1 MRRILLFTLFCLIGC
16 LHIAANPIT
25 VSQAQQ
31 KAGQFLNKRVAKKAR
46 ASAPK
51 AKALKMMAAGKND
64 SYYIFNVGDD
74 GGFVVVSGD
83 DATEE
88 ILGYSD
94 TGSIDPDNMPCGM
107 RMLLDSYADQIK
119 FLRENGITKEQNKSA
134 RKAPAIT
141 SFHIDEERLAKYD
154 QGEPYNNLCPRLG
167 ISDLWEHCATGCA
180 ATALSELMYFYQW
193 PNQITSEIPG
203 YTTKTKQF
211 TIDAIPANTTIDW
224 GNIIRQYNEYYPQES
239 YNKRHPLWE
248 TDEEADAIA
257 NLMKMAG
264 AAVHMDYDESS
275 SAYNVNLPFALKKY
289 FGYETAKMYS
299 RSSYTD
305 EEWDNMLST
314 ELVNNIPIIY
324 YGKNDD
330 NEGHFFILEGYMY
343 ENGFYYYNI
352 NFGADGR
359 KDNNFILNVVEGDFD
374 FTNIQCAILDVKPQS
389 SLSPV
394 EIPLRLSTSGFEYVG
409 SFLHSQS
416 SNQFDNIT
424 LWARLRNL
432 TPIDTYFDHGFRF
445 VPFDNV
451 NQTTKDILIGENM
464 WMQSLGKNGQNGLD
478 TDEDGGYQDGV
489 EYSFT
494 IGNDILDG
502 EYKIN
507 CISKETGTNTWYD
520 NEYNKIV
527 YVVICNGKLAF
538 FANKDR
544 VPLLDLFDFTQ
555 TSEAQL
561 RVGQPSDFCY
571 ILENIVN
578 SYVDLYD
585 GYVWAVVEWKEG
597 DVVKEK
603 PIFIEEIQ
611 VPSQGRSGVKGFSFS
626 PPVAGEQDIVFYNM
640 NWEEIDRQTVT
651 AISATQS
658 LDLLEVTSLTLRDG
672 DMDLGLIDGT
682 SIRGTLYIKNNDAV
696 TKKANVII
704 GLTDVETQA
713 VRTKPVS
720 VTIAPNSTVGY
731 SFGFGNLT
739 DGHHYIV
746 TASYASGT
754 EFYHSV
760 NLLCTTAGMGE
771 TESGNEALSG
781 YEYWFDDNVDGRQ
794 WVSLSGNN
802 AVIRASI
809 DTHGLSGGLH
819 RFNFRVK
826 RSDGAYSAVTTSTFL
841 NLKAENQS
849 RIVYWFDENCDN
861 YESTSLADTEAEQEV
876 TLNLQDLEKFPL
888 GFHQLNMRV
897 ATPGKSLSNVYSAR
911 VLKMASGDANQIE
924 YWIDGDYEHTR
935 KTVSG
940 HVASYDDKYMIFT
953 DPFDLSEVSAGM
965 HRIYYRA
972 VSQNGLSSTAV
983 SMTPVM
989 VGGGEATQLEYWF
1002 DGDREKHKG
1011 TLTGSAADGTEKAYN
1026 FEQDLNLEALSEGM
1040 HRMYYRAVNS
1050 NGVTASAVSMTPV
1063 MVKSMY
1069 AEDYSSPKILGYS
1082 IAVDNDTPRI
1092 REFSTPKSIVDME
1105 HVLNARSLSV
1115 GNHKVKAKFWNT
1127 AYAGVSV
1134 EQQFKVLAPVVP
1146 TLTLTAQEQNGVV
1159 NLKFDAVPNDLRYRT
1174 IRVDANG
1181 AKAKVD
1187 SKEGGS
1193 YPATISYNDNPAA
1206 GTYTYYVQT
1215 AYTDYLG
1222 EQHSLKSNEV
1232 TVNVHEPLTEVEAAV
1247 EYGYITG
1254 RIVCDKNTP
1263 TYGVKVRFSPDNE
1276 TASVSGVN
1284 FARTKIPVGT
1294 QLTLTVEGD
1303 DSHDYEPLTVTVKA
1317 GANDVTLRGTL
1328 REEYQPNN
1336 LANDLAIAAPLQLS
1350 EENERYY
1357 VKFSVKNL
1365 SHDNDWQGIIRVKA
1379 IDKVKADKQ
1388 DTDLATAS
1396 FEEKNLYI
1404 GESDYVKIGYNATK
1418 EVNIFLRGLKVKKDT
1433 EFYLYLESQGKW
1445 EDTDDA
1451 EEAKPLEPSS
1461 KYDVA
1466 DNPVVRTILKPAGEL
1481 KWKDVREDFSYA
1493 MLGVASLTPGMNGIV
1508 GDLSSY
1514 EKPMTEFAKQFTQ
1527 KTDALEAGK
1536 ALVAWLQDKTALEVI
1551 NEWGWNQGTSGALT
1565 IFKTL
1570 KDIFCPNKSILQKFR
1585 KDMIVTT
1592 EQIGDA
1598 NDVLSAF
1605 VSLYEGVTAKNSFDA
1620 VMGCANTIYTAAAF
1634 GGGAPV
1640 GSMMYAYSVVGKSLI
1655 ESARAFGP
1663 IMNSRY
1669 ITTRLKANKVYNGT
1683 DEGRQNTAVDFKLIV
1698 RRKALLGCKDIDF
1711 TKDNN
1716 FKQIKNISIKAAL
1729 NPGQEPAEFRF
1740 TLEPMKDGVMLKT
1753 DGKGITNGKW
1763 LDDQNELKVLYMEI
1777 QWANDRTTMIPLIQ
1791 NTNGVNIDIEG
1802 ANIHNNLDNFEANK
1816 PVVYTVTLTTETGED
1831 KMADEIYLGSNK
1843 NE

>member
-1 MRRILLFTLFCLIGC
+1 MRRLLFTLACLIGC

-25 VSQAQQ
+25 LSQAQQ
-31 KAGQFLNKRVAKKAR
+31 KAGQFLNKRVAKRAR

-51 AKALKMMAAGKND
+51 ANQLKIMTAGKND
-64 SYYIFNVGDD
+64 SYYIFNVGDE
-74 GGFVVVSGD
+74 GGYVVVSGD

-107 RMLLDSYADQIK
+107 RMLLNSYADQIK
-119 FLRENGITKEQNKSA
+119 FLRENRITREQNKSV

-154 QGEPYNNLCPRLG
+154 QGEPYNNLCPFIGEERA
-167 ISDLWEHCATGCA
+167 ATGCA
-180 ATALSELMYFYQW
+180 ATAMAQLMYYYCW
-193 PNQITSEIPG
+193 PSQTTSEIPG
-203 YTTKTKQF
+203 YTSETKKLP
-211 TIDAIPANTTIDW
+211 IESIPANTSIDW
-224 GNIIRQYNEYYPQES
+224 GNIINQYNTYYIVDVLDLFPH
-239 YNKRHPLWE
+239 RLWD
-248 TDEEADAIA
+248 TDEQAEAIA

-264 AAVHMDYDESS
+264 ASVHMDYDESS
-275 SAYNVNLPFALKKY
+275 SAVNYNIPYALKKY
-289 FGYETAKMYS
+289 FGYETANIYYRNSFTAEQWNEKLCN
-299 RSSYTD
+299 D
-305 EEWDNMLST
+305 L
-314 ELVNNIPIIY
+314 LNNKPIIY
-324 YGKNDD
+324 YGNGTGG
-330 NEGHFFILEGYMY
+330 GHFFMLEGYRY
-343 ENGFYYYNI
+343 EDEDYFYDI
-352 NFGADGR
+352 NFGWDGR
-359 KDNNFILNVVEGDFD
+359 QNDRFLLTTIKGE
-374 FTNIQCAILDVKPQS
+374 FTYVNYQAAVLDVKPQS
-389 SLSPV
+389 TLAPV
-394 EIPLRLSTSGFEYVG
+394 DMPLKLYIDELKVKNSDVYSRSAESGKFDHILLSTYVWNKSPLDAQFNYGFA
-409 SFLHSQS
+409 F
-416 SNQFDNIT
+416 
-424 LWARLRNL
+424 
-432 TPIDTYFDHGFRF
+432 
-445 VPFDNV
+445 
-451 NQTTKDILIGENM
+451 
-464 WMQSLGKNGQNGLD
+464 KNGAIVDDYFSDEVLELGSAFGISGDISFSCGSKL
-478 TDEDGGYQDGV
+478 TDGKY
-489 EYSFT
+489 T
-494 IGNDILDG
+494 IVAT
-502 EYKIN
+502 
-507 CISKETGTNTWYD
+507 SKEVGADVWQIDD
-520 NEYNKIV
+520 NSDQVFVEA
-527 YVVICNGKLAF
+527 VVCNDKLAL
-538 FANKDR
+538 KSTES
-544 VPLLDLFDFTQ
+544 VPAQLRISDFTQ
-555 TSEAQL
+555 TSEATL
-561 RVGQPSDFCY
+561 RVGQPSEFRFTVTNDASPT
-571 ILENIVN
+571 I
-578 SYVDLYD
+578 YD
-585 GYVWAVVEWKEG
+585 GGILIKQADTDNVIYIDRLQLTGISSNQKTFTFTPTKV
-597 DVVKEK
+597 
-603 PIFIEEIQ
+603 
-611 VPSQGRSGVKGFSFS
+611 
-626 PPVAGEQDIVFYNM
+626 GEQELIFLNKR
-640 NWEEIDRQTVT
+640 WEEIGRQTVT

-658 LDLLEVTSLTLRDG
+658 LDLLEVTGVTLKDG
-672 DMDLGLIDGT
+672 DMERRLIDGT
-682 SIRGTLYIKNNDAV
+682 SLRGSISLRNNDAV

-713 VRTKPVS
+713 VKTKTIS
-720 VTIAPNSTVGY
+720 VTIEPNSSVSY
-731 SFGFGNLT
+731 NFGFGNLT
-739 DGHHYIV
+739 AGHHYVI
-746 TASYASGT
+746 TASYVNGN
-754 EFYHSV
+754 EFYSSPQ
-760 NLLCTTAGMGE
+760 LLCTTEGMGE
-771 TESGNEALSG
+771 VEAGNEALSG
-781 YEYWFDDNVDGRQ
+781 YEYWFDDDINGRQ

-849 RIVYWFDENCDN
+849 RIVYWFDDNCDN
-861 YESTSLADTEAEQEV
+861 YESTTLVDTEAEQEV
-876 TLNLQDLEKFPL
+876 TLNLQDLEKFPM

-911 VLKMASGDANQIE
+911 ILKMGSGEPTLME
-924 YWIDGDYEHTR
+924 YWVDGDFEHR

-940 HVASYDDKYMIFT
+940 HASVSGENAFVYT
-953 DPFDLSEVSAGM
+953 EPFDLNSVSGGL

-972 VSQNGLSSTAV
+972 RSESGLT
-983 SMTPVM
+983 
-989 VGGGEATQLEYWF
+989 
-1002 DGDREKHKG
+1002 
-1011 TLTGSAADGTEKAYN
+1011 N
-1026 FEQDLNLEALSEGM
+1026 
-1040 HRMYYRAVNS
+1040 
-1050 NGVTASAVSMTPV
+1050 SAVSMTPV
-1063 MVKSMY
+1063 MVKSRY
-1069 AEDYSSPKILGYS
+1069 QQDYTDPRILGYS
-1082 IAVDNDTPRI
+1082 IAVDNEEPKI
-1092 REFSTPKSIVDME
+1092 REFGSPRSELEMSHILDARNLST
-1105 HVLNARSLSV
+1105 

-1127 AYAGVSV
+1127 AYASVSV

-1187 SKEGGS
+1187 GKEGGS
-1193 YPATISYNDNPAA
+1193 YPATISFNDNPAA

-1232 TVNVHEPLTEVEAAV
+1232 TVTVAEPLTETEAIV

-1254 RIVCDKNTP
+1254 RIICDKNTP

-1303 DSHDYEPLTVTVKA
+1303 DSHDYEPVTVTVKA

-1365 SHDNDWQGIIRVKA
+1365 SHDNDWQGVIRVKA

-1433 EFYLYLESQGKW
+1433 DFYLYLESKGKW

-1508 GDLSSY
+1508 GDFSSY

-1598 NDVLSAF
+1598 NDVLGAL

-1698 RRKALLGCKDIDF
+1698 RRKALLGYKDIDF

-1802 ANIHNNLDNFEANK
+1802 ANIHNNLDNFEANE

>member
-1 MRRILLFTLFCLIGC
+1 MLHKELEEHGPIIYRGTSDDGGAHFFLLEGYDDDGYFDVNFGWDGVDNDKFLLILVEGKENDYLNYHIGQDAVINVFPRSQASSIDIPKKLWTWSLAPTNVCLFQKSANTGFFENLSVYLKFSNYIPVDASYDYGVAIGKKLGSQDKIICGIESNLFLSHTASALGIRNYSILENVADGKYCIWAISKESNKNDWVNNDNYLNEYIADVWVCGDWLSLKSSESVAAQLSISDLVQTSEATLR
-16 LHIAANPIT
+16 
-25 VSQAQQ
+25 VSQPSEFQYNISTDANAYDGGILIKDAATDSVIYIDRLQLTGNGSLQ
-31 KAGQFLNKRVAKKAR
+31 KSFTFTPTKSGDQELIFLNKR
-46 ASAPK
+46 
-51 AKALKMMAAGKND
+51 
-64 SYYIFNVGDD
+64 
-74 GGFVVVSGD
+74 
-83 DATEE
+83 
-88 ILGYSD
+88 
-94 TGSIDPDNMPCGM
+94 
-107 RMLLDSYADQIK
+107 
-119 FLRENGITKEQNKSA
+119 
-134 RKAPAIT
+134 
-141 SFHIDEERLAKYD
+141 
-154 QGEPYNNLCPRLG
+154 
-167 ISDLWEHCATGCA
+167 
-180 ATALSELMYFYQW
+180 
-193 PNQITSEIPG
+193 
-203 YTTKTKQF
+203 
-211 TIDAIPANTTIDW
+211 
-224 GNIIRQYNEYYPQES
+224 
-239 YNKRHPLWE
+239 
-248 TDEEADAIA
+248 
-257 NLMKMAG
+257 
-264 AAVHMDYDESS
+264 
-275 SAYNVNLPFALKKY
+275 
-289 FGYETAKMYS
+289 
-299 RSSYTD
+299 
-305 EEWDNMLST
+305 
-314 ELVNNIPIIY
+314 
-324 YGKNDD
+324 
-330 NEGHFFILEGYMY
+330 
-343 ENGFYYYNI
+343 
-352 NFGADGR
+352 
-359 KDNNFILNVVEGDFD
+359 
-374 FTNIQCAILDVKPQS
+374 
-389 SLSPV
+389 
-394 EIPLRLSTSGFEYVG
+394 
-409 SFLHSQS
+409 
-416 SNQFDNIT
+416 
-424 LWARLRNL
+424 
-432 TPIDTYFDHGFRF
+432 
-445 VPFDNV
+445 
-451 NQTTKDILIGENM
+451 
-464 WMQSLGKNGQNGLD
+464 
-478 TDEDGGYQDGV
+478 
-489 EYSFT
+489 
-494 IGNDILDG
+494 
-502 EYKIN
+502 
-507 CISKETGTNTWYD
+507 
-520 NEYNKIV
+520 
-527 YVVICNGKLAF
+527 
-538 FANKDR
+538 
-544 VPLLDLFDFTQ
+544 
-555 TSEAQL
+555 
-561 RVGQPSDFCY
+561 
-571 ILENIVN
+571 
-578 SYVDLYD
+578 
-585 GYVWAVVEWKEG
+585 
-597 DVVKEK
+597 
-603 PIFIEEIQ
+603 
-611 VPSQGRSGVKGFSFS
+611 
-626 PPVAGEQDIVFYNM
+626 
-640 NWEEIDRQTVT
+640 WEEIGRQTVT

-658 LDLLEVTSLTLRDG
+658 LDLLEVTGVTLKDG
-672 DMDLGLIDGT
+672 DMERHLIDGT
-682 SIRGTLYIKNNDAV
+682 SLRGSISLRNNDAV

-713 VRTKPVS
+713 VKTKTIS
-720 VTIAPNSTVGY
+720 VTIEPNSSVSYT
-731 SFGFGNLT
+731 FGFGNLT
-739 DGHHYIV
+739 AGHHYVI
-746 TASYASGT
+746 TASYVNGN
-754 EFYHSV
+754 EFYSSPQ
-760 NLLCTTAGMGE
+760 LLCTTEGMGE
-771 TESGNEALSG
+771 VEAGNEALSG
-781 YEYWFDDNVDGRQ
+781 YEYWFDDDINGRQ

-849 RIVYWFDENCDN
+849 RIVYWFDDNCDN
-861 YESTSLADTEAEQEV
+861 YESTTLVDTEAEQEV
-876 TLNLQDLEKFPL
+876 TLNLQDLEKFPM

-911 VLKMASGDANQIE
+911 ILKMGSGEPTLME
-924 YWIDGDYEHTR
+924 YWVDGDFEHR

-940 HVASYDDKYMIFT
+940 HASVSGENAFVYT
-953 DPFDLSEVSAGM
+953 EPFDLNSVSGGL

-972 VSQNGLSSTAV
+972 RSESGLT
-983 SMTPVM
+983 
-989 VGGGEATQLEYWF
+989 
-1002 DGDREKHKG
+1002 
-1011 TLTGSAADGTEKAYN
+1011 N
-1026 FEQDLNLEALSEGM
+1026 
-1040 HRMYYRAVNS
+1040 
-1050 NGVTASAVSMTPV
+1050 SAVSMTPV
-1063 MVKSMY
+1063 MVKSRY
-1069 AEDYSSPKILGYS
+1069 QQDYTDPRILGYS
-1082 IAVDNDTPRI
+1082 IAVDNEEPKI
-1092 REFSTPKSIVDME
+1092 REFGSPRSELEMSHILDARNLST
-1105 HVLNARSLSV
+1105 

-1187 SKEGGS
+1187 GKEGGS
-1193 YPATISYNDNPAA
+1193 YPATISFNDNPAA

-1232 TVNVHEPLTEVEAAV
+1232 TVTVAEPLTETEAIV

-1254 RIVCDKNTP
+1254 RIICDKNTP

-1303 DSHDYEPLTVTVKA
+1303 DSHDYEPVTVTVKA

-1365 SHDNDWQGIIRVKA
+1365 SHDNDWQGVIRVKA

-1508 GDLSSY
+1508 GDFSSY

-1598 NDVLSAF
+1598 NDVLGAL

-1683 DEGRQNTAVDFKLIV
+1683 DEDRQNTAVDFKLIV
-1698 RRKALLGCKDIDF
+1698 RRKALLGYKDIDF

-1791 NTNGVNIDIEG
+1791 NANGVNIDIEG
-1802 ANIHNNLDNFEANK
+1802 ANIHNNLDNFEANE
-1816 PVVYTVTLTTETGED
+1816 PVIYTVTLTTETGED

>member
-1 MRRILLFTLFCLIGC
+1 MRRLLFTLACLIGC

-31 KAGQFLNKRVAKKAR
+31 KAGQFLNKRVAKRAR

-51 AKALKMMAAGKND
+51 ANQLKMMAAGKND

-74 GGFVVVSGD
+74 GGFIVVSGD

-94 TGSIDPDNMPCGM
+94 TGSINPDSMPCGM
-107 RMLLDSYADQIK
+107 HMLLDNYADQIR
-119 FLRENGITKEQNKSA
+119 FLRENGITREQNQSV
-134 RKAPAIT
+134 RKAPGKD
-141 SFHIDEERLAKYD
+141 FHLDIARLARFN
-154 QGEPYNNLCPRLG
+154 QGDPYNNECPRRG
-167 ISDLWEHCATGCA
+167 IGGLWQRCVTGCV
-180 ATALSELMYFYQW
+180 ATAMAELMYYYKW
-193 PNQITSEIPG
+193 PNSISNEIPA
-203 YTTKTKQF
+203 YVSTENELSVE
-211 TIDAIPANTTIDW
+211 AIPANTSINW
-224 GNIIRQYNEYYPQES
+224 LNIIPQYNLPGILSDEE
-239 YNKRHPLWE
+239 LW
-248 TDEEADAIA
+248 TKDEEADEIA
-257 NLMKMAG
+257 KLMKCAG
-264 AAVHMDYDESS
+264 ASVRMDYGVLESS
-275 SAYNVNLPFALKKY
+275 AFDASVPFALQHY
-289 FGYETAKMYS
+289 FGYSNTVRYELAKYYTNDEWIALLCKEIEERGPVYYRGSSSDGSGHAFLLEGFYEDGRFDVNFGWDGEHNGAFFLNIVKGKFEYTEDQGAIFSVAINESSTTDTPLRLMTDVFKLHDQELFE
-299 RSSYTD
+299 RSQESGYFENIPFD
-305 EEWDNMLST
+305 VN
-314 ELVNNIPIIY
+314 LVNWMPLVSTNYDCTMVFDHETNSVSCQLMDDTTFPYKGSFNQNITLS
-324 YGKNDD
+324 GVNLD
-330 NEGHFFILEGYMY
+330 
-343 ENGFYYYNI
+343 NGFYKVYFKSRETGNS
-352 NFGADGR
+352 DW
-359 KDNNFILNVVEGDFD
+359 ILNDNSEHEIIEAVV
-374 FTNIQCAILDVKPQS
+374 C
-389 SLSPV
+389 
-394 EIPLRLSTSGFEYVG
+394 
-409 SFLHSQS
+409 
-416 SNQFDNIT
+416 
-424 LWARLRNL
+424 
-432 TPIDTYFDHGFRF
+432 
-445 VPFDNV
+445 
-451 NQTTKDILIGENM
+451 
-464 WMQSLGKNGQNGLD
+464 
-478 TDEDGGYQDGV
+478 
-489 EYSFT
+489 
-494 IGNDILDG
+494 ND
-502 EYKIN
+502 
-507 CISKETGTNTWYD
+507 
-520 NEYNKIV
+520 
-527 YVVICNGKLAF
+527 KLAF
-538 FANKDR
+538 KTEEPVAAIS
-544 VPLLDLFDFTQ
+544 LGDFIQ
-555 TSEAQL
+555 TSEAPL
-561 RVGQPSDFCY
+561 RVGQPSEFSISVNNAY
-571 ILENIVN
+571 SSENYKGGILIKEAESNKVIHIDG
-578 SYVDLYD
+578 VDLVGNSPGQFTFSYTPT
-585 GYVWAVVEWKEG
+585 AEG
-597 DVVKEK
+597 EHRLLVLDK
-603 PIFIEEIQ
+603 
-611 VPSQGRSGVKGFSFS
+611 S
-626 PPVAGEQDIVFYNM
+626 
-640 NWEEIDRQTVT
+640 WETIGWLNTY

-672 DMDLGLIDGT
+672 DIDLGLIDGT

-754 EFYHSV
+754 EFYHSAD
-760 NLLCTTAGMGE
+760 LLCTTAGMGE

-781 YEYWFDDNVDGRQ
+781 YEYWFDDDINGRQ

-849 RIVYWFDENCDN
+849 RIVYWFDDNCDN
-861 YESTSLADTEAEQEV
+861 YESTTLVDTEAEQEV
-876 TLNLQDLEKFPL
+876 TLNLQDLEKFPM

-911 VLKMASGDANQIE
+911 ILKMGSGEPTLME
-924 YWIDGDYEHTR
+924 YWVDGDFEHR

-940 HVASYDDKYMIFT
+940 HASVSGENAFVYT
-953 DPFDLSEVSAGM
+953 EPFDLNSVSGGL

-972 VSQNGLSSTAV
+972 RSESGLT
-983 SMTPVM
+983 
-989 VGGGEATQLEYWF
+989 
-1002 DGDREKHKG
+1002 
-1011 TLTGSAADGTEKAYN
+1011 N
-1026 FEQDLNLEALSEGM
+1026 
-1040 HRMYYRAVNS
+1040 
-1050 NGVTASAVSMTPV
+1050 SAVSMTPV
-1063 MVKSMY
+1063 MVKSRY
-1069 AEDYSSPKILGYS
+1069 QQDYTDPRILGYS
-1082 IAVDNDTPRI
+1082 IAVDNEEPKI
-1092 REFSTPKSIVDME
+1092 REFGSPRSELEMSHILDARNLST
-1105 HVLNARSLSV
+1105 

-1187 SKEGGS
+1187 GKEGGS
-1193 YPATISYNDNPAA
+1193 YPATISFNDNPAA

-1232 TVNVHEPLTEVEAAV
+1232 TVTVAEPLTETEAIV

-1303 DSHDYEPLTVTVKA
+1303 DSHDYEPVTVTVKA

-1433 EFYLYLESQGKW
+1433 DFYLYLESKGKW

-1508 GDLSSY
+1508 GDFSSY

-1551 NEWGWNQGTSGALT
+1551 NEWGWSQGTSGALT

-1598 NDVLSAF
+1598 NDVLGAF

-1698 RRKALLGCKDIDF
+1698 RRKALLGYKDIDF

-1802 ANIHNNLDNFEANK
+1802 ANIHNNLDNFEANE

>member
-1 MRRILLFTLFCLIGC
+1 MRRLLLTLACIIGC
-16 LHIAANPIT
+16 LPLAANPVT
-25 VSQAQQ
+25 LSQARE
-31 KAGQFLNKRVAKKAR
+31 KAGQFLNKRVAKRAR

-51 AKALKMMAAGKND
+51 PKALKMMAAGKND
-64 SYYIFNVGDD
+64 SYYIFNVGDE

-94 TGSIDPDNMPCGM
+94 TGSINPDSMPCGL
-107 RMLLDSYADQIK
+107 RMLLDSYADQIQ
-119 FLRENGITKEQNKSA
+119 FLRENGITREQNA
-134 RKAPAIT
+134 LT
-141 SFHIDEERLAKYD
+141 SNTPLRVVKTKTDNLAKFD
-154 QGEPYNNLCPRLG
+154 QFNPYNLQCPEMQSQY
-167 ISDLWEHCATGCA
+167 SDHAATGCA
-180 ATALSELMYFYQW
+180 ATAMAELMYYHQW
-193 PNQITSEIPG
+193 PNATINDIPG
-203 YTTKTKQF
+203 YISKSKQF
-211 TIDAIPANTTIDW
+211 SISAIPSGTSIDW
-224 GNIIRQYNEYYPQES
+224 NLILQQYNS
-239 YNKRHPLWE
+239 YDEQGNRTRLWKE
-248 TDEEADAIA
+248 GEEDDKATAVA
-257 NLMKMAG
+257 NLMKYAG
-264 AAVHMDYDESS
+264 ASLRMDYDEESG
-275 SAYNVNLPFALKKY
+275 AYIETIPYALKKY
-289 FGYETAKMYS
+289 FSYNSSAYFVNRKHFSYDEWVNKICDELQNRGPVIYAGTAIDGG
-299 RSSYTD
+299 R
-305 EEWDNMLST
+305 
-314 ELVNNIPIIY
+314 
-324 YGKNDD
+324 
-330 NEGHFFILEGYMY
+330 HFFLIE
-343 ENGFYYYNI
+343 EFSDNGQFRI
-352 NFGADGR
+352 NFGW
-359 KDNNFILNVVEGDFD
+359 DNRGDDYFSIDLIRDPYNNIYKYEQGAVFGVSPDSNGSSVE
-374 FTNIQCAILDVKPQS
+374 T
-389 SLSPV
+389 
-394 EIPLRLSTSGFEYVG
+394 PLRLWTEYIKDEGVGVYERSTESGLF
-409 SFLHSQS
+409 
-416 SNQFDNIT
+416 
-424 LWARLRNL
+424 
-432 TPIDTYFDHGFRF
+432 
-445 VPFDNV
+445 
-451 NQTTKDILIGENM
+451 KDISFSHAASNYIPLDATFDCAIAWDSNAQYYSQNTTIPAFSQLTISNHKIDIDFSNGHHLIRLLSCESGNGN
-464 WMQSLGKNGQNGLD
+464 LGVNNN
-478 TDEDGGYQDGV
+478 TDYAFAEAWVCGDWLSIKSTESVPAQ
-489 EYSFT
+489 
-494 IGNDILDG
+494 LR
-502 EYKIN
+502 
-507 CISKETGTNTWYD
+507 ISEL
-520 NEYNKIV
+520 V
-527 YVVICNGKLAF
+527 
-538 FANKDR
+538 
-544 VPLLDLFDFTQ
+544 Q
-555 TSEAQL
+555 TSEATL
-561 RVGQPSDFCY
+561 RVGRPSEFKFTITNDASPTIY
-571 ILENIVN
+571 NGGILIK
-578 SYVDLYD
+578 D
-585 GYVWAVVEWKEG
+585 AVTDNV
-597 DVVKEK
+597 
-603 PIFIEEIQ
+603 IFIDKVQ
-611 VPSQGRSGVKGFSFS
+611 LTGSTSNQRTFTFTPTKSGDQELIFLNKR
-626 PPVAGEQDIVFYNM
+626 
-640 NWEEIDRQTVT
+640 WEEIGRQTIT

-672 DMDLGLIDGT
+672 DVDLGLIDGT

-696 TKKANVII
+696 TKKSNVII

-754 EFYHSV
+754 EFYHSAS
-760 NLLCTTAGMGE
+760 LLCTTAGMGE

-781 YEYWFDDNVDGRQ
+781 YEYWFDDDVDGRQ
-794 WVSLSGNN
+794 WVSLSGND

-809 DTHGLSGGLH
+809 DTRSLSGGLH
-819 RFNFRVK
+819 RFNFRLK

-841 NLKAENQS
+841 NMKAES
-849 RIVYWFDENCDN
+849 EGRIVYWFDNKNDQTA
-861 YESTSLADTEAEQEV
+861 SVPIADTENEQEV
-876 TLNLQDLEKFPL
+876 TLDLQDIEKFPL

-924 YWIDGDYEHTR
+924 YWIDGDYPNTR
-935 KTVSG
+935 KFVSG

-953 DPFDLSEVSAGM
+953 DPFDLSDVSAGM

-972 VSQNGLSSTAV
+972 VSQSGLSSTAV

-989 VGGGEATQLEYWF
+989 VKSRY
-1002 DGDREKHKG
+1002 
-1011 TLTGSAADGTEKAYN
+1011 
-1026 FEQDLNLEALSEGM
+1026 EQDYTDP
-1040 HRMYYRAVNS
+1040 R
-1050 NGVTASAVSMTPV
+1050 
-1063 MVKSMY
+1063 
-1069 AEDYSSPKILGYS
+1069 ILGYS
-1082 IAVDNDTPRI
+1082 IAVDNEEPKI
-1092 REFSTPKSIVDME
+1092 REFGSPRSELEMSHILD
-1105 HVLNARSLSV
+1105 ARSLSV

-1134 EQQFKVLAPVVP
+1134 EQQFKVLAPAVP

-1215 AYTDYLG
+1215 SYTDYMG
-1222 EQHSLKSNEV
+1222 EQHALKSNEV
-1232 TVNVHEPLTEVEAAV
+1232 TVTVAEPLTETEAIV

-1263 TYGVKVRFSPDNE
+1263 TYGLKVRFSPDNE
-1276 TASVSGVN
+1276 TANVSGTN

-1294 QLTLTVEGD
+1294 QLTLSVEGD
-1303 DSHDYEPLTVTVKA
+1303 DSHDYEPLSLTVKA

-1336 LANDLAIAAPLQLS
+1336 LANDLAVNSPLELS

-1379 IDKVKADKQ
+1379 IDKKKADKQ
-1388 DTDLATAS
+1388 EANLATMS

-1404 GESDYVKIGYNATK
+1404 GESDYVKIGYNDTK

-1445 EDTDDA
+1445 TDSDDA
-1451 EEAKPLEPSS
+1451 EEAKPLEPCS
-1461 KYDVA
+1461 KYEVA
-1466 DNPVVRTILKPAGEL
+1466 ENPVVRTFLKPMEEL

-1493 MLGVASLTPGMNGIV
+1493 MLGVASITPGMNGIV
-1508 GDLSSY
+1508 GDLSAY
-1514 EKPMTEFAKQFTQ
+1514 EQPMTEFAKQFTH

-1536 ALVAWLQDKTALEVI
+1536 ALIAWLQDKTALEVI
-1551 NEWGWNQGTSGALT
+1551 NEWGWSQGTSGALT

-1598 NDVLSAF
+1598 NDVLGAF
-1605 VSLYEGVTAKNSFDA
+1605 LSLYEGVMAKNSFDA

-1655 ESARAFGP
+1655 EAARAFGP

-1669 ITTRLKANKVYNGT
+1669 IATRLKANKTYNGT
-1683 DEGRQNTAVDFKLIV
+1683 DEGRQNTAVDFKLVV
-1698 RRKALLGCKDIDF
+1698 RKKALLGYKDINF

-1716 FKQIKNISIKAAL
+1716 FKQIKGISIKAAL

-1740 TLEPMKDGVMLKT
+1740 TLEPMKDCVMLKT

-1777 QWANDRTTMIPLIQ
+1777 EWANDRTTMIPLIQ
-1791 NTNGVNIDIEG
+1791 NTNGVNIDIDG
-1802 ANIHNNLDNFEANK
+1802 ANLHNNLDNFEASK
-1816 PVVYTVTLTTETGED
+1816 PVTYTVTLTTETGED
-1831 KMADEIYLGSNK
+1831 KMADEIYLGTNK

>member
-1 MRRILLFTLFCLIGC
+1 MKRLLFTLACLIGC
-16 LHIAANPIT
+16 LQLVANPVT
-25 VSQAQQ
+25 LSQARE
-31 KAGQFLNKRVAKKAR
+31 KAGQFLNKRVAKRAR

-64 SYYIFNVGDD
+64 SYYIFNVGDE

-94 TGSIDPDNMPCGM
+94 TGSINPDSMPCGM
-107 RMLLDSYADQIK
+107 RMLLDNYADQIK
-119 FLRENGITKEQNKSA
+119 FLRDNGITREQNA
-134 RKAPAIT
+134 IIRKANLAPYQ
-141 SFHIDEERLAKYD
+141 IDENRLARYN
-154 QGEPYNNLCPRLG
+154 QFNPYNLECPQYGSFLSRKTA
-167 ISDLWEHCATGCA
+167 ATGCA
-180 ATALSELMYFYQW
+180 ATAMAQLMYYHTW
-193 PNQITSEIPG
+193 PNATTKEIPA
-203 YTTKTKQF
+203 YTTRTQGF
-211 TIDAIPANTTIDW
+211 EREAIPNNTSIDW
-224 GNIIRQYNEYYPQES
+224 DNILRIYNQY
-239 YNKRHPLWE
+239 
-248 TDEEADAIA
+248 DEDGKITKLSNDEQDEAIA
-257 NLMKMAG
+257 NLMKYAG
-264 AAVHMDYDESS
+264 SSICMNYAEEDKLSGAPGQNIPYAMHHFFGYDESICFKYRRY
-275 SAYNVNLPFALKKY
+275 YNSNEWNEMLYNELRNNGPVIY
-289 FGYETAKMYS
+289 FGY
-299 RSSYTD
+299 TD
-305 EEWDNMLST
+305 DSEEES
-314 ELVNNIPIIY
+314 
-324 YGKNDD
+324 
-330 NEGHFFILEGYMY
+330 EGHGFLLEGYNGDGY
-343 ENGFYYYNI
+343 FYVNFGWDGQDNNVFLLDVVDGVFNFIYKQGAVFNAKPSQSLTISELPLRLYTEKLYPNSKCVISRANDSRQFENISLWIKAANYMCTNYSYRFGFRFADSNNTNYDYYYN
-352 NFGADGR
+352 
-359 KDNNFILNVVEGDFD
+359 
-374 FTNIQCAILDVKPQS
+374 
-389 SLSPV
+389 
-394 EIPLRLSTSGFEYVG
+394 SGY
-409 SFLHSQS
+409 
-416 SNQFDNIT
+416 
-424 LWARLRNL
+424 
-432 TPIDTYFDHGFRF
+432 
-445 VPFDNV
+445 
-451 NQTTKDILIGENM
+451 DI
-464 WMQSLGKNGQNGLD
+464 
-478 TDEDGGYQDGV
+478 
-489 EYSFT
+489 EYSNYTQGELEFSF
-494 IGNDILDG
+494 GDNLVDG
-502 EYKIN
+502 KYKIYG
-507 CISKETGTNTWYD
+507 ISKEKDADVWQLNENSE
-520 NEYNKIV
+520 NEYIDA
-527 YVVICNGKLAF
+527 VICNDKLALKF
-538 FANKDR
+538 KNPVATIS
-544 VPLLDLFDFTQ
+544 LDDFIQ
-555 TSEAQL
+555 TSEAPL
-561 RVGQPSDFCY
+561 RVGQPSVFSVTVINAY
-571 ILENIVN
+571 SSENYEGGILIKEAESDKVIHIDE
-578 SYVDLYD
+578 VDLVGNSPGQFTFSYTPTTD
-585 GYVWAVVEWKEG
+585 G
-597 DVVKEK
+597 
-603 PIFIEEIQ
+603 EIRLL
-611 VPSQGRSGVKGFSFS
+611 VLNKS
-626 PPVAGEQDIVFYNM
+626 
-640 NWEEIDRQTVT
+640 WETIGWLNTY

-658 LDLLEVTSLTLRDG
+658 LDLLEVTNLTLRDG
-672 DMDLGLIDGT
+672 DVDLGLIDGT
-682 SIRGTLYIKNNDAV
+682 SIRGTLYMKNNDAV
-696 TKKANVII
+696 TKKANITI

-739 DGHHYIV
+739 DGHHYII

-754 EFYHSV
+754 EFYHSAS
-760 NLLCTTAGMGE
+760 LLCTTAGMGE

-781 YEYWFDDNVDGRQ
+781 YEYWFDDDVDGRQ
-794 WVSLSGNN
+794 WVSLSGND
-802 AVIRASI
+802 AIIRASI
-809 DTHGLSGGLH
+809 DTRSLSGGLH
-819 RFNFRVK
+819 RFNFRLK

-841 NLKAENQS
+841 NMKAES
-849 RIVYWFDENCDN
+849 EGRIVYWFDNKSDQTA
-861 YESTSLADTEAEQEV
+861 SVPIADTENEQEV
-876 TLNLQDLEKFPL
+876 TLDLQDMEKFPL

-897 ATPGKSLSNVYSAR
+897 STPGKSLSNVYSAR

-924 YWIDGDYEHTR
+924 YWIDGDYPNTR
-935 KTVSG
+935 KFVSG

-953 DPFDLSEVSAGM
+953 DPFDLSDVSAGM

-972 VSQNGLSSTAV
+972 VSQSGLSSTAV

-1026 FEQDLNLEALSEGM
+1026 FEQDLNLSALSEGM

-1050 NGVTASAVSMTPV
+1050 NGVTASSVSMTPV
-1063 MVKSMY
+1063 LVKSMY
-1069 AEDYSSPKILGYS
+1069 AQDYSSPKILGYS

-1134 EQQFKVLAPVVP
+1134 EQQFKVLAPAVP

-1215 AYTDYLG
+1215 SYTDYLG
-1222 EQHSLKSNEV
+1222 EQHALKSNEV
-1232 TVNVHEPLTEVEAAV
+1232 TVTVAEPLTETEAVV

-1263 TYGVKVRFSPDNE
+1263 TYGLKVRFSPDNE
-1276 TASVSGVN
+1276 TANVSGTN

-1294 QLTLTVEGD
+1294 QLTLSVEGD
-1303 DSHDYEPLTVTVKA
+1303 DSHEYEPLTLTVKA
-1317 GANDVTLRGTL
+1317 GANDVILRGTL

-1336 LANDLAIAAPLQLS
+1336 LANDLAINSPLELS

-1365 SHDNDWQGIIRVKA
+1365 SHDNDWKGIVLVKA
-1379 IDKVKADKQ
+1379 IDKSKADKL
-1388 DTDLATAS
+1388 DADLATMS

-1404 GESDYVKIGYNATK
+1404 GESNLMTIGYNATK
-1418 EVNIFLRGLKVKKDT
+1418 EVNIWLRGLKVKKDT

-1445 EDTDDA
+1445 EDTDDT
-1451 EEAKPLEPSS
+1451 EQAKPLEPSS
-1461 KYDVA
+1461 KYEVA
-1466 DNPVVRTILKPAGEL
+1466 ENPVVRTFLKPMEEL

-1493 MLGVASLTPGMNGIV
+1493 MLGVASITPGMNGIV
-1508 GDLSSY
+1508 GDLSAY
-1514 EKPMTEFAKQFTQ
+1514 EQPMTEFAKQFTH

-1536 ALVAWLQDKTALEVI
+1536 ALISWLQDKTALEVI
-1551 NEWGWNQGTSGALT
+1551 NEWGWSQGTSGALT

-1598 NDVLSAF
+1598 NDVLGAF
-1605 VSLYEGVTAKNSFDA
+1605 LSLYEGVTAKNSFDA

-1655 ESARAFGP
+1655 EAARAFGP

-1669 ITTRLKANKVYNGT
+1669 IATRLKANKTYNGT
-1683 DEGRQNTAVDFKLIV
+1683 DEGRQNTAVDFKLVV
-1698 RRKALLGCKDIDF
+1698 RKKALLGYKDINF

-1716 FKQIKNISIKAAL
+1716 FKQIKGISIKAAL
-1729 NPGQEPAEFRF
+1729 NAGQEPAEFRF

-1777 QWANDRTTMIPLIQ
+1777 EWANDRTTMIPLIQ
-1791 NTNGVNIDIEG
+1791 NTNGVNIDIDG
-1802 ANIHNNLDNFEANK
+1802 ANLHNNLDNFEASK
-1816 PVVYTVTLTTETGED
+1816 PVTYTVTLTTETGED
-1831 KMADEIYLGSNK
+1831 KMADEIYLGTNK

>member
-1 MRRILLFTLFCLIGC
+1 MRRLLFTLACIIGC
-16 LHIAANPIT
+16 LPLAANPVT
-25 VSQAQQ
+25 LSQARE
-31 KAGQFLNKRVAKKAR
+31 KAGQFLNKRVAKRAR

-51 AKALKMMAAGKND
+51 AKALKMMAAGRND
-64 SYYIFNVGDD
+64 SYYIFNVGDE

-94 TGSIDPDNMPCGM
+94 TGSINPDSMPCGM
-107 RMLLDSYADQIK
+107 RMLLDSYADQIQ
-119 FLRENGITKEQNKSA
+119 FLREKGITREQNQSV
-134 RKAPAIT
+134 RKAPGKD
-141 SFHIDEERLAKYD
+141 FHLDIARLARFD
-154 QGEPYNNLCPRLG
+154 QGDPYNNECPRRG
-167 ISDLWEHCATGCA
+167 IGGLWQRCVTGCV
-180 ATALSELMYFYQW
+180 ATAMAELMYYHKW
-193 PNQITSEIPG
+193 PNAITNEIPA
-203 YTTKTKQF
+203 Y
-211 TIDAIPANTTIDW
+211 ISEDNELSVEAIPANTSINW
-224 GNIIRQYNEYYPQES
+224 LNIIPQYNLPGILSDE
-239 YNKRHPLWE
+239 KLW
-248 TDEEADAIA
+248 TKDEEADEIA
-257 NLMKMAG
+257 QLMKCAG
-264 AAVHMDYDESS
+264 ASVRMDYGVLESKAFDAS
-275 SAYNVNLPFALKKY
+275 VPFALQQY
-289 FGYETAKMYS
+289 FGFGESARYEEAKY
-299 RSSYTD
+299 YTND
-305 EEWDNMLST
+305 EWVSLLCKEIEERGPVYFRGSKSNGS
-314 ELVNNIPIIY
+314 
-324 YGKNDD
+324 
-330 NEGHFFILEGYMY
+330 GHAFLLEGFHAD
-343 ENGFYYYNI
+343 GRFDI
-352 NFGADGR
+352 NFGWDGEH
-359 KDNNFILNVVEGDFD
+359 NGAFFLNIVDGKFE
-374 FTNIQCAILDVKPQS
+374 FTNNQGAIVSVATGES
-389 SLSPV
+389 STG
-394 EIPLRLSTSGFEYVG
+394 ETPLRLRTESFMLHDKDYFERNQETGYFEDIPFEIYLCNWMPKESVTYDSRMIFYDG
-409 SFLHSQS
+409 TNSFSYAL
-416 SNQFDNIT
+416 
-424 LWARLRNL
+424 
-432 TPIDTYFDHGFRF
+432 
-445 VPFDNV
+445 FDNV
-451 NQTTKDILIGENM
+451 NINYSDNYEYNLITLNGI
-464 WMQSLGKNGQNGLD
+464 SLN
-478 TDEDGGYQDGV
+478 DGTYNIHI
-489 EYSFT
+489 YSRQ
-494 IGNDILDG
+494 
-502 EYKIN
+502 
-507 CISKETGTNTWYD
+507 TGTDTWIPND
-520 NEYNKIV
+520 NYHHENLKV
-527 YVVICNGKLAF
+527 AVC
-538 FANKDR
+538 KDKMLFKSSES
-544 VPLLDLFDFTQ
+544 VPAQLRISELIQ
-555 TSEAQL
+555 TSEATL
-561 RVGQPSDFCY
+561 RVGQPSEFMFTITNDASPT
-571 ILENIVN
+571 I
-578 SYVDLYD
+578 YD
-585 GYVWAVVEWKEG
+585 GGILIKDAETDNV
-597 DVVKEK
+597 
-603 PIFIEEIQ
+603 IFIDKVQ
-611 VPSQGRSGVKGFSFS
+611 LTGSTTNQRTFTFTPTKSGDQELIFLNKR
-626 PPVAGEQDIVFYNM
+626 
-640 NWEEIDRQTVT
+640 WEEIGRQTIT

-672 DMDLGLIDGT
+672 DVASGLIDGT
-682 SIRGTLYIKNNDAV
+682 SIRGTLYMKNNDAV

-731 SFGFGNLT
+731 SFSFGNLT

-746 TASYASGT
+746 TASYTSGT
-754 EFYHSV
+754 EFYHSA

-781 YEYWFDDNVDGRQ
+781 YEYWFDDDVNGRQ
-794 WVSLSGNN
+794 WVSLSGND

-809 DTHGLSGGLH
+809 DTRGLSGGLH
-819 RFNFRVK
+819 RFNFRLK

-841 NLKAENQS
+841 NMKAES
-849 RIVYWFDENCDN
+849 EGRIVYWFDNKSDQTA
-861 YESTSLADTEAEQEV
+861 SVPIADTENEQEV
-876 TLNLQDLEKFPL
+876 TLDLQDMEKFPL

-897 ATPGKSLSNVYSAR
+897 STPGKSLSNVYSAR

-924 YWIDGDYEHTR
+924 YWIDGDYPNTR
-935 KTVSG
+935 KFVNG

-953 DPFDLSEVSAGM
+953 DPFDLSDVPEGL

-972 VSQNGLSSTAV
+972 VSQSGLSSTAV

-989 VGGGEATQLEYWF
+989 VKSRY
-1002 DGDREKHKG
+1002 
-1011 TLTGSAADGTEKAYN
+1011 
-1026 FEQDLNLEALSEGM
+1026 EQDYTDP
-1040 HRMYYRAVNS
+1040 R
-1050 NGVTASAVSMTPV
+1050 
-1063 MVKSMY
+1063 
-1069 AEDYSSPKILGYS
+1069 ILGYS

-1105 HVLNARSLSV
+1105 HILNARNLSV

-1215 AYTDYLG
+1215 SYTDYLG
-1222 EQHSLKSNEV
+1222 EQHALKSNEV
-1232 TVNVHEPLTEVEAAV
+1232 TVTVAEPLTETEAVV

-1263 TYGVKVRFSPDNE
+1263 TYGLKIRFSPDNE
-1276 TASVSGVN
+1276 TANVSGTN

-1294 QLTLTVEGD
+1294 QLTLSVEGD
-1303 DSHDYEPLTVTVKA
+1303 DSHDYEPLTLTVKA
-1317 GANDVTLRGTL
+1317 GANDVILRGTL

-1336 LANDLAIAAPLQLS
+1336 LANDLAINSPLELS

-1365 SHDNDWQGIIRVKA
+1365 SHDNDWKGIVRVKA
-1379 IDKVKADKQ
+1379 IDKKKADKQ
-1388 DTDLATAS
+1388 EEDLATMS

-1404 GESDYVKIGYNATK
+1404 GESDLMTIGYNATK
-1418 EVNIFLRGLKVKKDT
+1418 EVNICLRGLKVKKDT

-1445 EDTDDA
+1445 IDSDDA

-1461 KYDVA
+1461 KYEVA
-1466 DNPVVRTILKPAGEL
+1466 ENPVVRTILKPMEEL

-1493 MLGVASLTPGMNGIV
+1493 MLGVASITPGMNGIV
-1508 GDLSSY
+1508 GDLSAY
-1514 EKPMTEFAKQFTQ
+1514 EQPMTEFAKQFTH

-1536 ALVAWLQDKTALEVI
+1536 ALIAWLQDKTALEVI
-1551 NEWGWNQGTSGALT
+1551 NEWGWSQGTSGALT

-1598 NDVLSAF
+1598 NDVLGAF
-1605 VSLYEGVTAKNSFDA
+1605 LSLYQGATAKNSFDA

-1655 ESARAFGP
+1655 EAARAFGP

-1669 ITTRLKANKVYNGT
+1669 IATRLKANKTYNGT
-1683 DEGRQNTAVDFKLIV
+1683 DEGRQNTAVDFKLVV
-1698 RRKALLGCKDIDF
+1698 RRKALLGYKDINF

-1716 FKQIKNISIKAAL
+1716 FKQIKGISIKAAL

-1777 QWANDRTTMIPLIQ
+1777 EWANDRTTMIPLIQ
-1791 NTNGVNIDIEG
+1791 NTNGVNIDIDG
-1802 ANIHNNLDNFEANK
+1802 ANLHNNLDNFEACK
-1816 PVVYTVTLTTETGED
+1816 PVTYTVTLTTETGED
-1831 KMADEIYLGSNK
+1831 KMADEIYLGTNK

>member
-1 MRRILLFTLFCLIGC
+1 MRRLLFTLACLIGC
-16 LHIAANPIT
+16 LPMAANPVT
-25 VSQAQQ
+25 LSQARE
-31 KAGQFLNKRVAKKAR
+31 KAGQFLNKRVAKRAR

-51 AKALKMMAAGKND
+51 PKALKMMAAGKND
-64 SYYIFNVGDD
+64 SYYIFNVGDE

-94 TGSIDPDNMPCGM
+94 TGSINPDSMPCGM

-119 FLRENGITKEQNKSA
+119 FLRDNGITREQNQRV

-141 SFHIDEERLAKYD
+141 SYHIDEERLAKYD
-154 QGEPYNNLCPRLG
+154 QGEPYNNLCPFVGEERA
-167 ISDLWEHCATGCA
+167 ATGCA
-180 ATALSELMYFYQW
+180 ATAMAELMYYYSW
-193 PNQITSEIPG
+193 PSQTTSEIPE
-203 YTTKTKQF
+203 YISEAKELH
-211 TIDAIPANTTIDW
+211 IESIPANTSIDW
-224 GNIIRQYNEYYPQES
+224 GNIIKQYNTYYIVDVLDIFPH
-239 YNKRHPLWE
+239 RLWD
-248 TDEEADAIA
+248 TDDQASAIA

-264 AAVHMDYDESS
+264 ASVHMDYDESS
-275 SAYNVNLPFALKKY
+275 SAVNYNIPYALKKY
-289 FGYETAKMYS
+289 FGYETANIYYRNSFTAEQWNEKLC
-299 RSSYTD
+299 
-305 EEWDNMLST
+305 N
-314 ELVNNIPIIY
+314 ELLLDKPIIY
-324 YGKNDD
+324 YGKGS
-330 NEGHFFILEGYMY
+330 EGGHFFMLEGYRY
-343 ENGFYYYNI
+343 EDDDYFYDI
-352 NFGADGR
+352 NFGWDGR
-359 KDNNFILNVVEGDFD
+359 KNDRFLLTTIKGE
-374 FTNIQCAILDVKPQS
+374 FTYVNYQAAVLDVKPQS
-389 SLSPV
+389 TLAPV
-394 EIPLRLSTSGFEYVG
+394 DMPLKLFVDELKVKNADVYSRPTESSNFESITLSTHVWNKSPIDAQFNYGFAFKNGAIVDNYFSDETLELGSALGISG
-409 SFLHSQS
+409 
-416 SNQFDNIT
+416 
-424 LWARLRNL
+424 NL
-432 TPIDTYFDHGFRF
+432 TFSCGSKLTD
-445 VPFDNV
+445 
-451 NQTTKDILIGENM
+451 
-464 WMQSLGKNGQNGLD
+464 GK
-478 TDEDGGYQDGV
+478 Y
-489 EYSFT
+489 T
-494 IGNDILDG
+494 IVAT
-502 EYKIN
+502 
-507 CISKETGTNTWYD
+507 SKEVSAEVWQIDD
-520 NEYNKIV
+520 NSDQVFVEA
-527 YVVICNGKLAF
+527 VVCNDKLAL
-538 FANKDR
+538 KSTES
-544 VPLLDLFDFTQ
+544 VPAQLRISELVQ
-555 TSEAQL
+555 TSEATL
-561 RVGQPSDFCY
+561 RVGLPSDFMFS
-571 ILENIVN
+571 ITNDASPTI
-578 SYVDLYD
+578 YD
-585 GYVWAVVEWKEG
+585 GGILIKDAETDKV
-597 DVVKEK
+597 
-603 PIFIEEIQ
+603 IFIDKVQ
-611 VPSQGRSGVKGFSFS
+611 LTGSTSNQRTFSFTPTKS
-626 PPVAGEQDIVFYNM
+626 GDQELIFLNKR
-640 NWEEIDRQTVT
+640 WEEIGRQTIT

-658 LDLLEVTSLTLRDG
+658 LDLLEVTNMTLRDG
-672 DMDLGLIDGT
+672 DVDLGLIDGT
-682 SIRGTLYIKNNDAV
+682 SIRGTLYMKNNDAV
-696 TKKANVII
+696 TKKANIII

-746 TASYASGT
+746 SASYASGT
-754 EFYHSV
+754 EFYHSA

-781 YEYWFDDNVDGRQ
+781 YEYWFDDDVNGRQ
-794 WVSLSGNN
+794 WVSLSGND

-809 DTHGLSGGLH
+809 DTRGLSGGLH
-819 RFNFRVK
+819 RFNFRLK

-841 NLKAENQS
+841 NMKAES
-849 RIVYWFDENCDN
+849 EGRIVYWFDNKSDQTA
-861 YESTSLADTEAEQEV
+861 SVPITDTENEQEV
-876 TLNLQDLEKFPL
+876 TLDLQDMEKFPL

-897 ATPGKSLSNVYSAR
+897 ATPGKSLSNIYSAR

-924 YWIDGDYEHTR
+924 YWIDGDYPNTR
-935 KTVSG
+935 KFVNG

-953 DPFDLSEVSAGM
+953 DPFDLSDVPEGL

-972 VSQNGLSSTAV
+972 VSQSGLSSTAV

-989 VGGGEATQLEYWF
+989 VKSRY
-1002 DGDREKHKG
+1002 
-1011 TLTGSAADGTEKAYN
+1011 
-1026 FEQDLNLEALSEGM
+1026 EQDYTDP
-1040 HRMYYRAVNS
+1040 R
-1050 NGVTASAVSMTPV
+1050 
-1063 MVKSMY
+1063 
-1069 AEDYSSPKILGYS
+1069 ILGYS
-1082 IAVDNDTPRI
+1082 IAIDNEEPKI
-1092 REFSTPKSIVDME
+1092 REFGSPRSELEMSHILD
-1105 HVLNARSLSV
+1105 ARSLSV

-1215 AYTDYLG
+1215 SYTDYLG
-1222 EQHSLKSNEV
+1222 EQHALKSNEV
-1232 TVNVHEPLTEVEAAV
+1232 TVSVAEPLTETEAVV

-1263 TYGVKVRFSPDNE
+1263 TYGLKVRFSPDNE
-1276 TASVSGVN
+1276 TANVSGTN

-1294 QLTLTVEGD
+1294 QLTLSVEGD
-1303 DSHDYEPLTVTVKA
+1303 DSHEYEPLTLTVKA
-1317 GANDVTLRGTL
+1317 GANDVILRGTL

-1336 LANDLAIAAPLQLS
+1336 LANDLAINSPMELS
-1350 EENERYY
+1350 EENERFY

-1365 SHDNDWQGIIRVKA
+1365 SHDNDWKGIVRVKA
-1379 IDKVKADKQ
+1379 IDKKKADKQ
-1388 DTDLATAS
+1388 EEDLATMS

-1404 GESDYVKIGYNATK
+1404 GESDLMTIGYNATK
-1418 EVNIFLRGLKVKKDT
+1418 EVNICLRGLKVKKDT

-1445 EDTDDA
+1445 IDSDDA

-1461 KYDVA
+1461 KYEVA
-1466 DNPVVRTILKPAGEL
+1466 ENPVVRTILKPMEEL

-1493 MLGVASLTPGMNGIV
+1493 MLGVASITPGMNGIV
-1508 GDLSSY
+1508 GDLSAY
-1514 EKPMTEFAKQFTQ
+1514 EQPMTEFAKQFTH

-1536 ALVAWLQDKTALEVI
+1536 ALIAWLQDKTALEVI
-1551 NEWGWNQGTSGALT
+1551 NEWGWSQGTSGALT

-1598 NDVLSAF
+1598 NDVLGAF
-1605 VSLYEGVTAKNSFDA
+1605 LSLYQGATAKNSFDA

-1655 ESARAFGP
+1655 EAARAFGP

-1669 ITTRLKANKVYNGT
+1669 IATRLKANKTYNGT
-1683 DEGRQNTAVDFKLIV
+1683 DEGRQNTAVDFKLVV
-1698 RRKALLGCKDIDF
+1698 RKKALLGYKDINF
-1711 TKDNN
+1711 TKVNN
-1716 FKQIKNISIKAAL
+1716 FKQIKGISIKAAL

-1777 QWANDRTTMIPLIQ
+1777 EWANDRTTMIPLIQ
-1791 NTNGVNIDIEG
+1791 NTNGVNIDIDG
-1802 ANIHNNLDNFEANK
+1802 ANLHNNLDNFEACK
-1816 PVVYTVTLTTETGED
+1816 PVTYTVTLTTETGED
-1831 KMADEIYLGSNK
+1831 KMADEIYLGTNK

>member
-1 MRRILLFTLFCLIGC
+1 MRRLLLTLACIIGC
-16 LHIAANPIT
+16 LPLAANPVT
-25 VSQAQQ
+25 LSQARE
-31 KAGQFLNKRVAKKAR
+31 KAGQFLNKRVAKRAR

-51 AKALKMMAAGKND
+51 PKALKMMAAGKND
-64 SYYIFNVGDD
+64 SYYIFNVGDE

-94 TGSIDPDNMPCGM
+94 TGSINPDNMPCGM

-119 FLRENGITKEQNKSA
+119 FLREKGITREQNQSV
-134 RKAPAIT
+134 RKAPGKD
-141 SFHIDEERLAKYD
+141 FHLDIARLARFN
-154 QGEPYNNLCPRLG
+154 QGDPYNNECPRRG
-167 ISDLWEHCATGCA
+167 IGGLWQRCVTGCV
-180 ATALSELMYFYQW
+180 ATAMAELMYYHKW
-193 PNQITSEIPG
+193 PNAITNEIPA
-203 YTTKTKQF
+203 Y
-211 TIDAIPANTTIDW
+211 ISEDNELSVEAIPANTSINW
-224 GNIIRQYNEYYPQES
+224 LNIIPQYNLPGILSDE
-239 YNKRHPLWE
+239 KLW
-248 TDEEADAIA
+248 TKDEEADEIA
-257 NLMKMAG
+257 QLMKCAG
-264 AAVHMDYDESS
+264 ASVRMDYGVLESKAFDAS
-275 SAYNVNLPFALKKY
+275 VPFALQQY
-289 FGYETAKMYS
+289 FGFGESARYEEAKY
-299 RSSYTD
+299 YTND
-305 EEWDNMLST
+305 EWVSLLCKEIEERGPVYFRGSKSNGS
-314 ELVNNIPIIY
+314 
-324 YGKNDD
+324 
-330 NEGHFFILEGYMY
+330 GHAFLLEGFHAD
-343 ENGFYYYNI
+343 GRFDI
-352 NFGADGR
+352 NFGWDGEH
-359 KDNNFILNVVEGDFD
+359 NGAFFLNIVDGKFE
-374 FTNIQCAILDVKPQS
+374 FTNNQGAIVSVAKGES
-389 SLSPV
+389 STG
-394 EIPLRLSTSGFEYVG
+394 ETPLRLRTESFMLHDKDYFERNQETGYFEDIPFEIYLCNWMPKESVTYDSRMIFYDG
-409 SFLHSQS
+409 TNSFSYAL
-416 SNQFDNIT
+416 
-424 LWARLRNL
+424 
-432 TPIDTYFDHGFRF
+432 
-445 VPFDNV
+445 FDNV
-451 NQTTKDILIGENM
+451 NINYSDNYEYNLITLNRI
-464 WMQSLGKNGQNGLD
+464 SLN
-478 TDEDGGYQDGV
+478 DGTYNIHI
-489 EYSFT
+489 YSRQ
-494 IGNDILDG
+494 
-502 EYKIN
+502 
-507 CISKETGTNTWYD
+507 TGTDTWIPND
-520 NEYNKIV
+520 NYHHENLKV
-527 YVVICNGKLAF
+527 AVC
-538 FANKDR
+538 KDKMLFKSSES
-544 VPLLDLFDFTQ
+544 VPAQLRISDLVQ
-555 TSEAQL
+555 TSEAAL
-561 RVGQPSDFCY
+561 RVGQPSEFKFTITNDASPT
-571 ILENIVN
+571 I
-578 SYVDLYD
+578 YD
-585 GYVWAVVEWKEG
+585 GGILIKDAATDSVIYIDRLQLNGNGSIQKTFTFTPTKSG
-597 DVVKEK
+597 DQEL
-603 PIFIEEIQ
+603 IFLNKQ
-611 VPSQGRSGVKGFSFS
+611 
-626 PPVAGEQDIVFYNM
+626 
-640 NWEEIDRQTVT
+640 WEEFDRKTIT

-658 LDLLEVTSLTLRDG
+658 LDLLEVTNFTLRDG
-672 DMDLGLIDGT
+672 DVSSGLIDGT
-682 SIRGTLYIKNNDAV
+682 SVRGTLYMKNGDAV

-704 GLTDVETQA
+704 GLVDVETGA
-713 VRTKPVS
+713 KKTKTVS

-739 DGHHYIV
+739 PGHHYEV
-746 TASYASGT
+746 TASYVSGT
-754 EFYHSV
+754 EFYRSSP
-760 NLLCTTAGMGE
+760 LLCSTDGMGE
-771 TESGNEALSG
+771 TEAGNEALSG
-781 YEYWFDDNVDGRQ
+781 YEYWFDDDVDGRQ
-794 WVSLSGNN
+794 WVGLSGND

-809 DTHGLSGGLH
+809 DTRGLSGGLH
-819 RFNFRVK
+819 RFNFRLK

-841 NLKAENQS
+841 NMKAES
-849 RIVYWFDENCDN
+849 EGRIVYWFDNNSDKSA
-861 YESTSLADTEAEQEV
+861 STPIADTEDEQAV
-876 TLNLQDLEKFPL
+876 TLDLQDIEKFPL

-897 ATPGKSLSNVYSAR
+897 ATPGKSLSSVYSAR
-911 VLKMASGDANQIE
+911 VLKMASGDADQIE

-953 DPFDLSEVSAGM
+953 DPFDLSDVPAGM

-972 VSQNGLSSTAV
+972 VSQSGLSSTAV

-1002 DGDREKHKG
+1002 DGDRDNHKG
-1011 TLTGSAADGTEKAYN
+1011 TLTGTAADGTEKAYN
-1026 FEQDLNLEALSEGM
+1026 FEQDLNLGALSEGM

-1069 AEDYSSPKILGYS
+1069 AQDYSSPKILGYS

-1105 HVLNARSLSV
+1105 HVLNARNLSV

-1181 AKAKVD
+1181 AKAKID

-1215 AYTDYLG
+1215 SYTDYLG
-1222 EQHSLKSNEV
+1222 EQHALKSNEV
-1232 TVNVHEPLTEVEAAV
+1232 TVTVAEPLTETEAIV

-1263 TYGVKVRFSPDNE
+1263 TYGLKVRFSPDNE
-1276 TASVSGVN
+1276 TANVSGTN

-1294 QLTLTVEGD
+1294 QLTLSVEGD
-1303 DSHDYEPLTVTVKA
+1303 DSHDYEPLTLTVKA
-1317 GANDVTLRGTL
+1317 GANDVILRGTL

-1336 LANDLAIAAPLQLS
+1336 LANDLAINSPLELS

-1365 SHDNDWQGIIRVKA
+1365 SHDNDWKGIVRVKA
-1379 IDKVKADKQ
+1379 IDKKKADKQ
-1388 DTDLATAS
+1388 EEDLATMS

-1404 GESDYVKIGYNATK
+1404 GESDLMTIGYNATK
-1418 EVNIFLRGLKVKKDT
+1418 EVNICLRGLKVKKDT

-1445 EDTDDA
+1445 IDSDDA

-1461 KYDVA
+1461 KYEVA
-1466 DNPVVRTILKPAGEL
+1466 ENPVVRTILKPASEL
-1481 KWKDVREDFSYA
+1481 EWKDVRDDFSYL
-1493 MLGVASLTPGMNGIV
+1493 MLGVASITPGMNGIV
-1508 GDLSSY
+1508 GDLSAY
-1514 EKPMTEFAKQFTQ
+1514 EQPMTEFAKQFTH

-1536 ALVAWLQDKTALEVI
+1536 ALIAWLQDKTALEVI
-1551 NEWGWNQGTSGALT
+1551 NEWGWSQGTSGALT

-1605 VSLYEGVTAKNSFDA
+1605 LSLYQGATAKNSFDA

-1655 ESARAFGP
+1655 EAARAFGP

-1669 ITTRLKANKVYNGT
+1669 IATRLKANKTYNGT
-1683 DEGRQNTAVDFKLIV
+1683 DEGRQNTAVDFKLVV
-1698 RRKALLGCKDIDF
+1698 RKKALLGYKDINF
-1711 TKDNN
+1711 TKVNN
-1716 FKQIKNISIKAAL
+1716 FKQIKGISIKAAL

-1740 TLEPMKDGVMLKT
+1740 TLEPMKNGVMLKT

-1777 QWANDRTTMIPLIQ
+1777 EWANDRTTMIPLIQ
-1791 NTNGVNIDIEG
+1791 NTNGVNIDIDG
-1802 ANIHNNLDNFEANK
+1802 ANLHNNLDNFEACK
-1816 PVVYTVTLTTETGED
+1816 PVTYTVTLTTETGED
-1831 KMADEIYLGSNK
+1831 KMADEIHLGTNK